1 MERIFNRN
9 FLIVGTVIFILLF
22 SNNIIFAESIKVKL
36 GHLAP
41 IDDPRHK
48 ALQKFAEIVEKKT
61 GDRIKITIYPSSTLG
76 SERELFE
83 QAQAGVTEFALIGSV
98 VGNFVPQWAVMDFP
112 YLWKNQNHLR
122 KVIKGSIGREWE
134 KEMDNKYNVGILAFF
149 DRNPRLLV
157 NRKRPIV
164 KIEDLRGLKVRVP
177 EIKIYID
184 TWRAFGVQPVSMPA
198 SEFYMG
204 LKMGVI
210 DAMEN
215 PVEVM
220 YHWKIYE
227 VAKYLSLTEH
237 VRSCLYFI
245 YSGKFL
251 KGLSQ
256 NDQQIIRDAALEGE
270 QLHNEMIRHQE
281 KDLFK
286 KLEEKGMVIN
296 QVDKKAFIEAAKSV
310 HKKYLGIIGEDTYNK
325 ILEIE

>member
-1 MERIFNRN
+1 MNFFKKILFIEFLVLGIIFNG
-9 FLIVGTVIFILLF
+9 IA
-22 SNNIIFAESIKVKL
+22 FAQSMKVKL

-41 IDDPRHK
+41 VDDPRHK
-48 ALQKFAEIVEKKT
+48 ALQRFAEIVEKKT
-61 GDRIKITIYPSSTLG
+61 GDRIKITIYPNSTLG

-98 VGNFVPQWAVMDFP
+98 VGNFVPQWAIMDFP
-112 YLWKNQNHLR
+112 YLWKSQDHLR
-122 KVIKGSIGREWE
+122 KVIKGPIGKEWE
-134 KEMDNKYNVGILAFF
+134 KEMERRYNVGILAFF
-149 DRNPRLLV
+149 DRNPRVLV
-157 NRKRPIV
+157 NRKKPIL
-164 KIEDLRGLKVRVP
+164 KMEDLKGLKVRVP

-237 VRSCLYFI
+237 MRSCLYFI

-251 KGLSQ
+251 KGLSETEI
-256 NDQQIIRDAALEGE
+256 QIIKEASSVAE
-270 QLHNEMIRHQE
+270 QFHNEMIKQQE
-281 KDLFK
+281 KDLYG
-286 KLEEKGMVIN
+286 KLEEKGMEIANVY
-296 QVDKKAFIEAAKSV
+296 KKDFIEASKSV
-310 HKKYLGIIGEDTYNK
+310 HKKYLGAIGEEIYNK
-325 ILEIE
+325 ILEME